1 MGKVLIY
8 GLTVM
13 YIQDNGKIVK
23 ERVKAI
29 INGLMVI
36 SMKDHG
42 NKIKEMVG
50 E

>member
-1 MGKVLIY
+1 M
-8 GLTVM
+8 
-13 YIQDNGKIVK
+13 VK